1 MPKEFDD
8 LVKKIK
14 PGLRKAHPDWDEKKV
29 DSIAYA
35 TAIVQWKKKYG
46 RLP

>member
-14 PGLRKAHPDWDEKKV
+14 PGLRKAHPDWDEKRV
-29 DSIAYA
+29 DSVAYA
-35 TAIVQWKKKYG
+35 TAVVQWRKKYG